1 MLAASRLT
9 LRVVQ
14 LPAGMD
20 PDEYVQANG
29 QAKFQE
35 YLAHA
40 EETPTAFRLHFL
52 KQGLNLANQ
61 SELLHYVEAALR
73 EVAKVTDPVER
84 DLYIQQLAK
93 DYHLN
98 PATLTGQVQEL
109 AATAAPRPAYPENSP
124 RQPRQA
130 GTRRYQ
136 STPPTTTTAP
146 STQAPPLVGKV
157 ELAQQ
162 RLLREMF
169 HNPAVRS
176 HVGAIENF
184 HFVDRPYQLLDAAAK
199 EQLQR
204 TGADEVDV
212 AQLMGEL
219 TDAKLRT
226 IVGQIEQRVV
236 PQAAVDE
243 TVDDCLAVL
252 VDVAPIEQQIR
263 EKTAALNDQ
272 QLITKLTIEL
282 IDLRRQEQKMKTEDV
297 N

>member
-1 MLAASRLT
+1 S
-9 LRVVQ
+9 
-14 LPAGMD
+14 
-20 PDEYVQANG
+20 
-29 QAKFQE
+29 
-35 YLAHA
+35 
-40 EETPTAFRLHFL
+40 
-52 KQGLNLANQ
+52 
-61 SELLHYVEAALR
+61 
-73 EVAKVTDPVER
+73 
-84 DLYIQQLAK
+84 
-93 DYHLN
+93 
-98 PATLTGQVQEL
+98 
-109 AATAAPRPAYPENSP
+109 
-124 RQPRQA
+124 
-130 GTRRYQ
+130 
-136 STPPTTTTAP
+136 
-146 STQAPPLVGKV
+146 
-157 ELAQQ
+157 
-162 RLLREMF
+162 
-169 HNPAVRS
+169 
-176 HVGAIENF
+176 
-184 HFVDRPYQLLDAAAK
+184 K

-263 EKTAALNDQ
+263 EKTAALQEAAALNDQ

>member
-1 MLAASRLT
+1 M
-9 LRVVQ
+9 
-14 LPAGMD
+14 
-20 PDEYVQANG
+20 
-29 QAKFQE
+29 
-35 YLAHA
+35 
-40 EETPTAFRLHFL
+40 
-52 KQGLNLANQ
+52 
-61 SELLHYVEAALR
+61 
-73 EVAKVTDPVER
+73 
-84 DLYIQQLAK
+84 
-93 DYHLN
+93 
-98 PATLTGQVQEL
+98 
-109 AATAAPRPAYPENSP
+109 
-124 RQPRQA
+124 
-130 GTRRYQ
+130 
-136 STPPTTTTAP
+136 
-146 STQAPPLVGKV
+146 GKV

-226 IVGQIEQRVV
+226 IVGQIEQQVV
-236 PQAAVDE
+236 PRTAGSMRPSTIALPCSSTSPRLNNE
-243 TVDDCLAVL
+243 Y
-252 VDVAPIEQQIR
+252 R
-263 EKTAALNDQ
+263 EKNGRPSGSAAALNDQ